1 MRAEPNVQA
10 AHAVGDPIT
19 VAARIAVGADH
30 LPTAAVELDA
40 VEDRVAV
47 GLGRAAAEHQGTRM
61 ATAAQDEGGD
71 DEESARALHG
81 VPFARP
87 TARPA

>member
-1 MRAEPNVQA
+1 MVAAEPR
-10 AHAVGDPIT
+10 T
-19 VAARIAVGADH
+19 
-30 LPTAAVELDA
+30 A

-61 ATAAQDEGGD
+61 VTAAQDEGSD

-81 VPFARP
+81 VPLCQAHGAACMGGIAQRRY
-87 TARPA
+87 AAN